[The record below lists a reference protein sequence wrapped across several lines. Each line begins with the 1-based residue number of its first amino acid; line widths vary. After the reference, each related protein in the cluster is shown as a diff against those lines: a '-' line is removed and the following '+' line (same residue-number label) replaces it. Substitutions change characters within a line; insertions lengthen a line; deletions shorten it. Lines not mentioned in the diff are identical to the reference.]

1 MQGSRG
7 CPEGSAGLP
16 RVFQARAG
24 GVGPRRKC
32 MSDPQLKTKR
42 IIAADNDFLRAY
54 EDTFAAPM
62 PTVGRDGSIDG
73 LPAPYPREVEGV
85 ARGGWR
91 IHELGQLA
99 KKTGSPVQNPILGRN
114 SAEETWKESKEMYS
128 MAEKLGT
135 RLFHFVHSEATRH
148 IDPLH
153 GRELIEQS
161 RGKGGITPMGERE
174 FVRLGGGSVHPMRI
188 NATGDTPHLSIIN
201 AFIAGFDGTDIGPV
215 IHVHFGGRGI
225 HDYRT
230 KVVNGYK
237 ALQICAESG
246 IYVQIDS
253 HKHLNNILGTDGMAL
268 AMCLLAEGLA
278 VHAGLPRELSSLQLN
293 VGGINLF
300 ADLAL
305 MRAFR
310 QVMYSSGMVVV
321 PETFQDPPAD
331 LVAEAAHFARM
342 ALSAKLGGANFYRP
356 KAAENVGIP
365 TGASMARAIWGTQDL
380 FDRTV
385 FVDVQ
390 DKAIGQR
397 QEQIVDE
404 AMAVLE
410 AVLELPGRLAPED
423 LTAAF
428 WTRWSD
434 EELITRIVNA
444 GKSGALDCPRAGGW
458 DLKRHVH
465 THRDADGIR
474 RYVPGFTPL
483 GVDAARMPV
492 TTENVQVPQVR
503 KPTRKAKIVLATV
516 GADAHVMGIN
526 LVREAFEKAG
536 YEVIFLRG
544 MNLPETVAEVAAEAK
559 ADVVGVSNLLGLGLE
574 LFPRVDARLK
584 ALGLRERVV
593 LLAGGRIAEKEEEH
607 ALFEKKIRDQGPGF
621 MGVDQFF
628 GPGTDV
634 ADTVAWV
641 DSQLSSKGVQ

>member
-1 MQGSRG
+1 
-7 CPEGSAGLP
+7 
-16 RVFQARAG
+16 
-24 GVGPRRKC
+24 
-32 MSDPQLKTKR
+32 MSDPQLKTKK
-42 IIAADNDFLRAY
+42 IILEDNDFLRAY
-54 EDTFAAPM
+54 EDTFAVPM

-73 LPAPYPREVEGV
+73 LPAPYPRDVEGV

-91 IHELGQLA
+91 IHELGQEAL
-99 KKTGSPVQNPILGRN
+99 KTGNPIQNPILGRN
-114 SAEETWKESKEMYS
+114 SAEETWKESRDMYE
-128 MAEKLGT
+128 MAEKLGI

-161 RGKGGITPMGERE
+161 RGKGGITPAGERD
-174 FVRLGGGSVHPMRI
+174 FVKLGGGSVHPVRI
-188 NATGDTPHLSIIN
+188 NATGDTPHLSILN
-201 AFIAGFDGTDIGPV
+201 ALIAGFDGTDIGPV

-230 KVVNGYK
+230 KVTNGYK
-237 ALQICAESG
+237 ALQICAENG
-246 IYVQIDS
+246 IYVQLDS
-253 HKHLNNILGTDGMAL
+253 HKHLNNIMGSDGMAL

-278 VHAGLPRELSSLQLN
+278 VHAGLPRELSAIQMN
-293 VGGINLF
+293 VAGINLF

-310 QVMYSSGMVVV
+310 QVLHSSGLVVV

-365 TGASMARAIWGTQDL
+365 TGASMARAIWGTQDV
-380 FDRTV
+380 FNRTV
-385 FVDVQ
+385 RVNVQ
-390 DKAIGQR
+390 DRIIDLR
-397 QEQIVDE
+397 QEEILSE

-410 AVLELPGRLAPED
+410 AVLDIPHTLTPDELKPS
-423 LTAAF
+423 F
-428 WTRWSD
+428 WTQWSD

-444 GKSGALDCPRAGGW
+444 GKSGMLDCPRAGGW

-465 THRDADGIR
+465 THRDSDGIR

-483 GVDAARMPV
+483 DVDASRMPISIEDV
-492 TTENVQVPQVR
+492 VVPEVR
-503 KPTRKAKIVLATV
+503 KPTRNATIVLATV

-536 YEVIFLRG
+536 YEIIFLRG

-559 ADVVGVSNLLGLGLE
+559 ADVIGVSNLLGLGLE
-574 LFPRVDARLK
+574 LFPRVDARLR
-584 ALGLRERVV
+584 ALGLRDKVV

-607 ALFEKKIRDQGPGF
+607 ALFEDRIKNEGPGF
-621 MGVDQFF
+621 MGVDQFY

-634 ADTVAWV
+634 NDTVAWV
-641 DSQLSSKGVQ
+641 DAQLVIKGVN